1 MIDGYQLRAN
11 MTVSSPAVK
20 KITEIM
26 SKRLIDFFILKGR
39 EFFIQ
44 EKGDYNL
51 GDALFLH
58 KKAGLV

>member
-1 MIDGYQLRAN
+1 
-11 MTVSSPAVK
+11 MTVFSPAVK
-20 KITEIM
+20 KVREIM
-26 SKRLIDFFILKGR
+26 SNCLIDFSILKGR
-39 EFFIQ
+39 ELFIQ

>member
-1 MIDGYQLRAN
+1 MLRAN
-11 MTVSSPAVK
+11 MTVFSPAVK
-20 KITEIM
+20 KLTEIM
-26 SKRLIDFFILKGR
+26 SKCLIDFFILKGR
-39 EFFIQ
+39 KFFIQ

>member
-1 MIDGYQLRAN
+1 
-11 MTVSSPAVK
+11 
-20 KITEIM
+20 M
-26 SKRLIDFFILKGR
+26 SKCLIDLFILKGR
-39 EFFIQ
+39 KFFIQ